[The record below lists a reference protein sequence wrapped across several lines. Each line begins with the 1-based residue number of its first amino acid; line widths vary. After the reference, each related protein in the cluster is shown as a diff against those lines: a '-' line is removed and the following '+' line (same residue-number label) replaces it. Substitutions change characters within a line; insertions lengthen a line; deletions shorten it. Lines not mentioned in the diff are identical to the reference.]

1 MKYVKVKAPV
11 HLHAGNMDLN
21 GELGRVYGP
30 LDLRSTTPA
39 SSSRWRS
46 GMTSKPTISTLRGLP
61 RPSLRHSELEALKYS
76 SRSVFMLILG

>member
-30 LDLRSTTPA
+30 LDLRLDLRSTTPA

-61 RPSLRHSELEALKYS
+61 R
-76 SRSVFMLILG
+76 